1 MGERKYYESI
11 TWSHVSGTNST
22 YSTSCKV
29 NLVIAL
35 DGRGKTNL
43 VVISVL
49 IVVKQKFYQYKILK

>member
-1 MGERKYYESI
+1 MQNAGERKYYESI

-43 VVISVL
+43 VVY
-49 IVVKQKFYQYKILK
+49 KQ